1 VLGIGVPSFK
11 SDILP
16 ALLLGS
22 AAFGS
27 EVLLLIPF
35 AALLKHHPGLVNNI
49 TVSNQ
54 PKFHLI
60 EGSSCPRSRRSLKRF
75 S

>member
-1 VLGIGVPSFK
+1 VPRFK

-16 ALLLGS
+16 SRLLGS
-22 AAFGS
+22 AAFGI

-35 AALLKHHPGLVNNI
+35 VALFKHHPGLVNNI

-54 PKFHLI
+54 PKFYLI